1 VPNLFPGIVGQLRA
15 TEGLTRSLSSG
26 RLSPSLAFHGPAG
39 VGKLATAVALCRV
52 LLCGSSEERPCGHCR
67 ACRRIDERAL
77 LHPDVRVVFP
87 EKLSDF
93 EKGEAAP
100 EGSAA
105 TDLQEAQ
112 AEAVRNPVWSVL
124 MDRIRQ
130 AISFLHRRPSE
141 GPRAILV
148 VDQAHRMPA
157 EASNALLKT
166 LEEPPA
172 HALLVLVTSSYHAL
186 LPTIRSRCQAV
197 PFQMVPRSAIASHL
211 AAHRSIEPQEA
222 ELRAGLSGGRIGA
235 ALDLDLAEFSRRREA
250 LLGLVEELLRRGDAG
265 IAVARAESI
274 ARGGESLEGDLE
286 ILMTL
291 QRDLLVCG
299 AAPQR
304 PGGDSLLINLDLAS
318 RLAELAER
326 FAARAP
332 EAIEDL
338 EAAIDAIRRKGN
350 RQLLVED
357 VLLGLLPDPAG
368 PPSRPAA

>member
-1 VPNLFPGIVGQLRA
+1 MRSLFPGIVGQPRA

-26 RLSPSLAFHGPAG
+26 RLCPSLVFHGPTG

-52 LLCGSSEERPCGHCR
+52 LLCGSGAERPCGQCR

-87 EKLSDF
+87 EKLSEF

-100 EGSAA
+100 EGTAA

-130 AISFLHRRPSE
+130 SIAFLHRRPSE

-157 EASNALLKT
+157 EAANALLKT

-172 HALLVLVTSSYHAL
+172 HAALVLVTSSYHAL
-186 LPTIRSRCQAV
+186 IPTIRSRCQAV
-197 PFQMVPRSAIASHL
+197 PFQLVPRSAIADHL
-211 AAHRSIEPQEA
+211 AARRSIDPEEA
-222 ELRAGLSGGRIGA
+222 ALRAGLSGGRIGA
-235 ALDLDLAEFSRRREA
+235 ALDLDLAEFSRRREV
-250 LLGLVEELLRRGDAG
+250 LLGLVEELLRRGDPG
-265 IAVARAESI
+265 IAVARAEGI
-274 ARGGESLEGDLE
+274 ARGGESLDGDLE

-304 PGGDSLLINLDLAS
+304 QGGDAVLVNLDLAS
-318 RLAELAER
+318 RLAELADR

-332 EAIEDL
+332 EAIENL

-357 VLLGLLPDPAG
+357 VFLGLLPDPAG
-368 PPSRPAA
+368 PPS